1 MPVRY
6 MTMRERLY
14 LMDRPATSRHGYI
27 WNLQAEQ
34 MPRVELSVLQT
45 RRLQQQVT
53 RAYERVPFYR
63 RALEERGVH
72 PQDIQAL
79 DDIERL
85 PFTVKEDFRTTYPYG
100 LFAVLLKDV
109 VRLHASSGTTGKPVV
124 SGYTRADMAMWG
136 EVMARTFA
144 SGGLTA
150 DDIFQ
155 NFYGYGLF
163 TGGLGAHIGA
173 ELIGATVVPISGG
186 LTRRQVQLMEDFGVT
201 AIAGTPSYTLVVAE
215 TASGEGIDLHTRMKV
230 RVGFFGAEPW
240 TEGMRREI
248 EERFGLEAFDIYGLT
263 EVIGPGVA
271 AECSQHQG
279 LHVNEDHFYPEV
291 IDPESGKRLQDGEVG
306 ELVFTCLTRE
316 ALPLLRY
323 RTRDRVALIH
333 DACPCGRT
341 SVRMQRVQ
349 GRTDDML
356 IVRGVNIFPTQIEQV
371 LLSHPGL
378 TSNYQIV
385 VDRQRDQL
393 DELEV
398 RVEVDEVLHRDKG
411 ETIGALQAMVTED
424 LRQALGLH
432 AHVLIV
438 EPYHLPRSEGKVKRV
453 VDRRQLIG

>member
-1 MPVRY
+1 
-6 MTMRERLY
+6 
-14 LMDRPATSRHGYI
+14 MDRAATGSMDIQGYM
-27 WNLQAEQ
+27 WNPQAET
-34 MPRVELSVLQT
+34 MSRTELTALQT
-45 RRLQQQVT
+45 QRLQHQVA

-63 RALEERGVH
+63 QALAERGVQ
-72 PQDIQAL
+72 PRDIQSL

-85 PFTVKEDFRTTYPYG
+85 PFTVKDDFRVTYPYG
-100 LFAVLLKDV
+100 LFAVPLKDV
-109 VRLHASSGTTGKPVV
+109 VRLHASSGTTGKVVV
-124 SGYTRADMAMWG
+124 SGYTRADLAMWG

-144 SGGLTA
+144 AGGVTA

-163 TGGLGAHIGA
+163 TGGLGVHIGA
-173 ELIGATVVPISGG
+173 EHIGATVVPISGG
-186 LTRRQVQLMEDFGVT
+186 LTRRQLQLMEDFGTTV
-201 AIAGTPSYTLVVAE
+201 IGGTPSYTLVVAE
-215 TASGEGIDLHTRMKV
+215 TASEEKIDLRSRMKV

-248 EERFGLEAFDIYGLT
+248 EERFGIEAFDIYGLT
-263 EVIGPGVA
+263 EIIGPGVS
-271 AECSQHQG
+271 AECWQHNG

-291 IDPESGKRLQDGEVG
+291 IDPETGKRLPDGEIG

-323 RTRDRVALIH
+323 RTRDRVALVH
-333 DACPCGRT
+333 EACPCGRT

-356 IVRGVNIFPTQIEQV
+356 IVRGVNVFPTQIEQV

-378 TSNYQIV
+378 TSNYQII

-398 RVEVDEVLHRDKG
+398 WVEVNEALHLQG
-411 ETIGALQAMVTED
+411 AQAIGSLQITVAED
-424 LRQALGLH
+424 LQQALGLH
-432 AHVLIV
+432 AHVLLV
-438 EPYHLPRSEGKVKRV
+438 EPHHLPRSEGKVKRV
-453 VDRRQLIG
+453 VDRRQLTG

>member
-1 MPVRY
+1 
-6 MTMRERLY
+6 
-14 LMDRPATSRHGYI
+14 MDRVATKKQGYM
-27 WNLQAEQ
+27 WNPQIEA
-34 MPRVELSVLQT
+34 MPRAALTALQT
-45 RRLQQQVT
+45 KRLQQQIM

-63 RALEERGVH
+63 QALEERGVH

-79 DDIERL
+79 EDIEHL
-85 PFTVKEDFRTTYPYG
+85 PFTVKDDFRTTYPYG
-100 LFAVLLKDV
+100 LFAVPLKEV

-144 SGGLTA
+144 AGGVT
-150 DDIFQ
+150 DEDIFQ

-173 ELIGATVVPISGG
+173 ELIGATVVPMSGG

-201 AIAGTPSYTLVVAE
+201 VIAGTPSYTLVIAE
-215 TASGEGIDLHTRMKV
+215 VASGEGIDLRSRMQV

-240 TEGMRREI
+240 TDGMRREI

-271 AECSQHQG
+271 AECFRHDG
-279 LHVNEDHFYPEV
+279 LHINEDHFYPEV
-291 IDPESGKRLQDGEVG
+291 IDPESGKRLPDGEAG

-323 RTRDRVALIH
+323 RTRDRVALMH

-341 SVRMQRVQ
+341 SVRMQRVR

-356 IVRGVNIFPTQIEQV
+356 IVRGVNVFPTQIEQV
-371 LLSHPGL
+371 LLTRPGL
-378 TSNYQIV
+378 TSNYQII
-385 VDRQRDQL
+385 VDREHDQL

-398 RVEVDEVLHRDKG
+398 RVEVDEALHHQG
-411 ETIGALQAMVTED
+411 GAAIGTLQANVTED
-424 LRQALGLH
+424 LGQALGLH
-432 AHVLIV
+432 AHVLLV
-438 EPYHLPRSEGKVKRV
+438 EPHHLPRSEGKVKRV
-453 VDRRQLIG
+453 VDRRQLTG

>member
-1 MPVRY
+1 
-6 MTMRERLY
+6 
-14 LMDRPATSRHGYI
+14 MDKPATKTSGYM

-34 MPRVELSVLQT
+34 MPRAELTALQT
-45 RRLQQQVT
+45 QRLQQQVT

-63 RALEERGVH
+63 QALEERGVH

-85 PFTVKEDFRTTYPYG
+85 PFTVKDDFRTTYPYG
-100 LFAVLLKDV
+100 LFAVPLKDV
-109 VRLHASSGTTGKPVV
+109 VRLHASSGTTGKAVV
-124 SGYTRADMAMWG
+124 SGYTRADLAMWA
-136 EVMARTFA
+136 EVMARAFA
-144 SGGLTA
+144 AGGVTA
-150 DDIFQ
+150 DDVFQ

-173 ELIGATVVPISGG
+173 ELLGATVVPMSGG
-186 LTRRQVQLMEDFGVT
+186 LTRRQLQLMEDFGSTV
-201 AIAGTPSYTLVVAE
+201 IAGTPSYTLVIAE
-215 TASGEGIDLHTRMKV
+215 AASEEGIDLRSRMKV

-240 TEGMRREI
+240 TEGMRQEI
-248 EERFGLEAFDIYGLT
+248 EERFGIEAFDLYGLT

-271 AECSQHQG
+271 AECSHHQG
-279 LHVNEDHFYPEV
+279 LHINEDHFYPEV
-291 IDPESGKRLQDGEVG
+291 IDPDTSKRLPDGEVG

-323 RTRDRVALIH
+323 RTRDRVALVH
-333 DACPCGRT
+333 DICPCGRT
-341 SVRMQRVQ
+341 SVRMQRVR

-378 TSNYQIV
+378 TSNYQIL

-398 RVEVDEVLHRDKG
+398 WVEADESLHLQG
-411 ETIGALQAMVTED
+411 QEAIGLLEVTVTED
-424 LRQALGLH
+424 MYQALGLH

-438 EPYHLPRSEGKVKRV
+438 EPHHLPRSEGKVKRV
-453 VDRRQLIG
+453 VDRRQLTS

>member
-1 MPVRY
+1 M
-6 MTMRERLY
+6 E
-14 LMDRPATSRHGYI
+14 RPAEKTNSYI
-27 WNLQAEQ
+27 WNPQAET
-34 MPRVELSVLQT
+34 MPRTELTALQT
-45 RRLQQQVT
+45 QRLQQQVT

-63 RALEERGVH
+63 QALEERGVH
-72 PQDIQAL
+72 PRDIQAL
-79 DDIERL
+79 EDIERL
-85 PFTVKEDFRTTYPYG
+85 PFTVKDNFRTTYPYG
-100 LFAVLLKDV
+100 LFAVTLKDV

-124 SGYTRADMAMWG
+124 GGYTRADMAMWG

-144 SGGLTA
+144 AGGVTA
-150 DDIFQ
+150 EDVFQ

-173 ELIGATVVPISGG
+173 EVIGATVIPMSGG
-186 LTRRQVQLMEDFGVT
+186 LTRRQVMMMEDLRTTV
-201 AIAGTPSYTLVVAE
+201 IAGTPSYTLVVAE
-215 TASGEGIDLHTRMKV
+215 TASEEGIDLRSRMNV

-279 LHVNEDHFYPEV
+279 LHINEDHFYPEV
-291 IDPESGKRLQDGEVG
+291 IDPETGKRLPDGEVG
-306 ELVFTCLTRE
+306 ELIFTCLTRE

-333 DACPCGRT
+333 ESCPCRRT
-341 SVRMQRVQ
+341 SVRMQRVR

-356 IVRGVNIFPTQIEQV
+356 IVRGVNVFPTQIEQV

-378 TSNYQIV
+378 TSNYQIL
-385 VDRQRDQL
+385 VDRQHDQL

-398 RVEVDEVLHRDKG
+398 RVEADEVFHRR
-411 ETIGALQAMVTED
+411 EAQAIGRLQATVTED
-424 LRQALGLH
+424 LRQVLGLH

-438 EPYHLPRSEGKVKRV
+438 EPHHLPRSEGKVKRV
-453 VDRRQLIG
+453 VDRRQLFG

>member
-1 MPVRY
+1 
-6 MTMRERLY
+6 
-14 LMDRPATSRHGYI
+14 MDQTATRSKGYI
-27 WNLQAEQ
+27 WNPQAE
-34 MPRVELSVLQT
+34 MIPRAELTALQT
-45 RRLQQQVT
+45 QRLQQQVT

-63 RALEERGVH
+63 QALEERGVH

-85 PFTVKEDFRTTYPYG
+85 PFTVKEDFRTTYPFG
-100 LFAVLLKDV
+100 LFAVPLKDV

-124 SGYTRADMAMWG
+124 SGYTRADMEMWG

-144 SGGLTA
+144 AGGVTA

-173 ELIGATVVPISGG
+173 ERIGAAVIPISGG
-186 LTRRQVQLMEDFGVT
+186 LTRRQVQLMEDLGVT
-201 AIAGTPSYTLVVAE
+201 VIAGTPSYTLVIAE
-215 TASGEGIDLHTRMKV
+215 TALAAGVDLRSRMKV

-248 EERFGLEAFDIYGLT
+248 EAHFALEAFDIYGLT

-271 AECSQHQG
+271 AECPQHQG
-279 LHVNEDHFYPEV
+279 LHINEDHFYPEV
-291 IDPESGKRLQDGEVG
+291 IDPESSKRLPDGEVG

-323 RTRDRVALIH
+323 RTRDRLALMH

-341 SVRMQRVQ
+341 SVRMQRVR

-356 IVRGVNIFPTQIEQV
+356 IVRGINVFPTQIEHV

-378 TSNYQIV
+378 TSNYQII
-385 VDRQRDQL
+385 VDRQHDQL

-398 RVEVDEVLHRDKG
+398 HVEADEIFHSKG
-411 ETIGALQAMVTED
+411 HNAISALQAAVTQA
-424 LRQALGLH
+424 LGQALGLH

-438 EPYHLPRSEGKVKRV
+438 EPFHLPRSEGKVKRV
-453 VDRRQLIG
+453 VDRRQLTGS

>member
-1 MPVRY
+1 MGQS
-6 MTMRERLY
+6 
-14 LMDRPATSRHGYI
+14 ATRGRGYI
-27 WNLQAEQ
+27 WNLQAET
-34 MPRVELSVLQT
+34 MPRAELTALQT
-45 RRLQQQVT
+45 QRLQQQVT
-53 RAYERVPFYR
+53 RAYERVQFYR
-63 RALEERGVH
+63 QALEESGIH
-72 PQDIQAL
+72 PQDIQTL
-79 DDIERL
+79 NDIERL
-85 PFTVKEDFRTTYPYG
+85 PFTVKDNFRTTYPYG
-100 LFAVLLKDV
+100 LFAVPLKDV
-109 VRLHASSGTTGKPVV
+109 VRVHASSGTTGKPVV
-124 SGYTRADMAMWG
+124 GGYTRADMAMWG

-144 SGGLTA
+144 AGGVTNE
-150 DDIFQ
+150 DIFQ

-173 ELIGATVVPISGG
+173 ELIGATVLPISGG
-186 LTRRQVQLMEDFGVT
+186 LTRRQVQLMEDLGVT

-215 TASGEGIDLHTRMKV
+215 TAAGEGIDLRSRMKV

-271 AECSQHQG
+271 AECSQHRG
-279 LHVNEDHFYPEV
+279 LHINEDHFYPEV
-291 IDPESGKRLQDGEVG
+291 IDPETGKRLPDGEVG

-323 RTRDRVALIH
+323 RTRDRVALLH
-333 DACPCGRT
+333 DDCPCGRT

-356 IVRGVNIFPTQIEQV
+356 IVRGVNVFPTQIEQV

-378 TSNYQIV
+378 TSNYQII
-385 VDRQRDQL
+385 VDRQHDQL
-393 DELEV
+393 DDLEV
-398 RVEVDEVLHRDKG
+398 RVEADEVLHREGG
-411 ETIGALQAMVTED
+411 ESVGLLQANVTEV

-453 VDRRQLIG
+453 VDRRQLSG

>member
-1 MPVRY
+1 M
-6 MTMRERLY
+6 
-14 LMDRPATSRHGYI
+14 
-27 WNLQAEQ
+27 WNPQAEQ
-34 MPRVELSVLQT
+34 MLRAALTALQT
-45 RRLQQQVT
+45 QRLQQQVS

-63 RALEERGVH
+63 QVFEQHNLH
-72 PQDIQAL
+72 PRDIQAL

-85 PFTVKEDFRTTYPYG
+85 PFTVKDDFRSTYPYG
-100 LFAVLLKDV
+100 LFAVPMKDV
-109 VRLHASSGTTGKPVV
+109 VRLHASSGTTGKVV
-124 SGYTRADMAMWG
+124 VGGYTQADMAMWG

-144 SGGLTA
+144 AGGVTA

-155 NFYGYGLF
+155 NYYGYGLF
-163 TGGLGAHIGA
+163 TGGLGVHIGA
-173 ELIGATVVPISGG
+173 ETIGATVIPMSGG
-186 LTRRQVQLMEDFGVT
+186 LTRRQLQLMEDLGAT
-201 AIAGTPSYTLVVAE
+201 IIAGTPSYTLVIAE
-215 TASGEGIDLHTRMKV
+215 TASEEGIDLRSRMRV
-230 RVGFFGAEPW
+230 RAGFFGAEPW

-279 LHVNEDHFYPEV
+279 LHINEDHFYPEV
-291 IDPESGKRLQDGEVG
+291 IDPDTGKRLPDGELG

-333 DACPCGRT
+333 DPCPCGRT
-341 SVRMQRVQ
+341 SVRMQRVR

-356 IVRGVNIFPTQIEQV
+356 IVRGVNVFHTQIEQV

-378 TSNYQIV
+378 TSNYQII

-398 RVEVDEVLHRDKG
+398 WVEVDEALHQG
-411 ETIGALQAMVTED
+411 GQAVALLQATVAED
-424 LRQALGLH
+424 LKQALGLH
-432 AHVLIV
+432 AHVLLV
-438 EPYHLPRSEGKVKRV
+438 EPHHLPRSEGKVKRV
-453 VDRRQLIG
+453 VDRRQLTS